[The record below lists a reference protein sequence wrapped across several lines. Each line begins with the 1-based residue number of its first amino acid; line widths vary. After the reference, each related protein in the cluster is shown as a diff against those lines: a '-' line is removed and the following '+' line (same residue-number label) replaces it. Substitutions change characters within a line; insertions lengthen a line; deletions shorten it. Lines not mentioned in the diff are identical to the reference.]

1 MDKIEKFLRRLT
13 KQELKQVEEILSNI
27 TRGQYS
33 QYDLK
38 KMKGYSNL
46 YRIRSGSIRIIFLD
60 DKNEIR
66 ILAVARRDDR
76 TYSEF

>member
-13 KQELKQVEEILSNI
+13 KKEQKHVEEMLNDIVK
-27 TRGQYS
+27 GQYS

-46 YRIRSGSIRIIFLD
+46 YRIRFGSIRIIFLD
-60 DKNEIR
+60 TKTEIR
-66 ILAVARRDDR
+66 ILTIARRDDR
-76 TYSEF
+76 TYSDL